1 MMDFKKE
8 HLLLIEAL
16 KFSEE
21 ELSAACKTVDDQ
33 QLFTL
38 LEAITNARNIILD
51 AMMARTMERKPNPL
65 QWTAADNAAYVVKT
79 IEDELKNRMKKEEP
93 SEN

>member
-1 MMDFKKE
+1 MADFKKE

-21 ELSAACKTVDDQ
+21 ELSTACRTVDDQ

-51 AMMARTMERKPNPL
+51 AMMARTMEGKPNPQ
-65 QWTAADNAAYVVKT
+65 QWNNADRAAYVVKT
-79 IEDELKNRMKKEEP
+79 IEDELTNRMKKEE
-93 SEN
+93 SS

>member
-21 ELSAACKTVDDQ
+21 ELSTACKTVDDQ
-33 QLFTL
+33 KLFTL

-65 QWTAADNAAYVVKT
+65 QWTAADKAAYVVKT
-79 IEDELKNRMKKEEP
+79 IEDELLSRVKEE
-93 SEN
+93 